1 MGLKGLTRQPA
12 PIEAEHHENNAAA
25 DAFISAAPVSTA
37 SVGRKRKKK
46 APTYV
51 RTTFSLSKDLNKQID
66 KLSLTPRNFRAT
78 RSDVVRAGVLALL
91 NMERPELLALLEN
104 ASKAEPIDDVM
115 QDE

>member
-12 PIEAEHHENNAAA
+12 AIDQPEDEVAAEI
-25 DAFISAAPVSTA
+25 FISGAPVSTA
-37 SVGRKRKKK
+37 PGLRKRRKK

-66 KLSLTPRNFRAT
+66 KLSLTPRSFRAT

-91 NMERPELLALLEN
+91 SMDRADLLKLLET
-104 ASKAEPIDDVM
+104 ASKAEPLDDLT
-115 QDE
+115 QHE